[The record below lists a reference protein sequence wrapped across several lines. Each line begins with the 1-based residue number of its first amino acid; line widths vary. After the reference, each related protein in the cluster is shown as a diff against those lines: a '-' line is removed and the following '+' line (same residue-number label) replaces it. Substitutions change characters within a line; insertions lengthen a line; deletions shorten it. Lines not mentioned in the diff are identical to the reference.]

1 MAKTKGAKA
10 VKAARPSARSDRTS
24 VTMKKVKNGYVVS
37 TYNDKTYKDTEYIAK
52 NKKDAQ
58 KIAGRMLKGGK

>member
-1 MAKTKGAKA
+1 MAKAK
-10 VKAARPSARSDRTS
+10 
-24 VTMKKVKNGYVVS
+24 
-37 TYNDKTYKDTEYIAK
+37 YNDKTYKDTEYIAK